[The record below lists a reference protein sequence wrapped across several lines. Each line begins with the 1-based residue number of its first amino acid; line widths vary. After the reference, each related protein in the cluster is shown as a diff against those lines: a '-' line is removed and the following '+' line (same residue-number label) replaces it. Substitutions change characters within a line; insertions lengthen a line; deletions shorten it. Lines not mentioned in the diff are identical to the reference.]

1 MGQEGAGRG
10 AGKGGNPRRDG
21 GLGAGDGVS
30 GDFLERGGKS
40 SFRGEKV
47 RKKC

>member
-1 MGQEGAGRG
+1 MGLKGAGRG

-21 GLGAGDGVS
+21 GLEAGDGVL
-30 GDFLERGGKS
+30 GNFLERGGKS
-40 SFRGEKV
+40 SFRGDKV